1 MPDFLPHLNVGVIWY
16 DVDLVRLR
24 ITAASE
30 HFAGQADVYASH
42 EQLLRLAT
50 DLAGFPK
57 DIGDRRT
64 FQFAT
69 STGGNS
75 VSLEFWVT
83 NSLGLTPVDAQIIE
97 TEASREFASVRLCIE
112 PARRR

>member
-1 MPDFLPHLNVGVIWY
+1 
-16 DVDLVRLR
+16 
-24 ITAASE
+24 
-30 HFAGQADVYASH
+30 
-42 EQLLRLAT
+42 LAT

-112 PARRR
+112 PAAVDDFVSQLRATAAALTGTVTLRGRAAHL